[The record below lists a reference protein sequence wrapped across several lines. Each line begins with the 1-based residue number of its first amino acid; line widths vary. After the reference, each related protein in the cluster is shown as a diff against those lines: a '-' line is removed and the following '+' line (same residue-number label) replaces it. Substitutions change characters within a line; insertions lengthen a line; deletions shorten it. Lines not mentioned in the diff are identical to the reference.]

1 MNTTSTGAPVLY
13 GWKRVNSN
21 RYLKVVN
28 GRVYE
33 IIRNQRP
40 EADGYGPAGQ
50 VFWQI
55 ERDGEWMGCDPFDT
69 KREAVDYVSELERS

>member
-1 MNTTSTGAPVLY
+1 MNKTSTGAPVLY

-21 RYLKVVN
+21 RYAKVVN
-28 GRVYE
+28 GRLYE
-33 IIRNQRP
+33 ILRYERL

-55 ERDGEWMGCDPFDT
+55 ECDGDWLGCDPFSL
-69 KREAVDYVSELERS
+69 KCEAVDYVSELER